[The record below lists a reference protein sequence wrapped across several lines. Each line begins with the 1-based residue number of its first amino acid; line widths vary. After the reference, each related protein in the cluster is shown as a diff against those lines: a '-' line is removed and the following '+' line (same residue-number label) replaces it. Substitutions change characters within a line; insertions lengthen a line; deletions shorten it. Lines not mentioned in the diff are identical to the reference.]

1 MAYYLWSRG
10 RILPSESYNI
20 MKNKKGEYILLKA
33 FAEMEMQEEQD
44 RIDLSIALGS
54 RAGIGI

>member
-44 RIDLSIALGS
+44 RIDLSIAIGA
-54 RAGIGI
+54 RAGI